1 MKSFVQ
7 LEKPKQQWSY
17 KMEFVVIFLATL
29 VVAYIVLRKTNHKI
43 KQTAVK
49 KNEIIEQYESELKSL
64 IEQYKEDKITQ
75 LEQKKR
81 FLKQCNDELSRNIF
95 FTNEESSIIIKRLA
109 EI

>member
-1 MKSFVQ
+1 
-7 LEKPKQQWSY
+7 
-17 KMEFVVIFLATL
+17 MEFIVIFLATL

-49 KNEIIEQYESELKSL
+49 KNEIIEQYETQLKSIL
-64 IEQYKEDKITQ
+64 EQHNGDAITQ

-81 FLKQCNDELSRNIF
+81 YLKQCNDELSRNIF
-95 FTNEESSIIIKRLA
+95 FTNEESAIIIKRLA